1 MRRQLALA
9 FTCFALGVLTA
20 TWWTSSVSAQDR
32 KTDSRELLRM
42 DLGEW
47 CPGKEVLI
55 THLTNS
61 VGTAA
66 RHSHP
71 AHSFSYIIEGSQ
83 TISPDG
89 RPSKVSKAGDVQ
101 YEAPYAVSSTNT
113 TEPTKVLNIR
123 ILEKGKPVTIP
134 AK

>member
-1 MRRQLALA
+1 MRRSCAIA
-9 FTCFALGVLTA
+9 FVSFVLGAAAA
-20 TWWTSSVSAQDR
+20 TWWTSTVAAQDR
-32 KTDSRELLRM
+32 RTDSRELLRM

-55 THLTNS
+55 THLTNG

-71 AHSFSYIIEGSQ
+71 AHSFSYIIEGAQ

-89 RPSKVSKAGDVQ
+89 KPSKVSKAGDIQ
-101 YEAPYAVSSTNT
+101 YEAPYAISSTNT

-134 AK
+134 AP